1 MIKQPSYEVYAT
13 DFFSVNRWI
22 LKCAGLWPPSTPNRV
37 VRRLYQ
43 LYTIGVFLFVNL
55 WFTGTEFVSLFYTY
69 KSQYE
74 LIKNVNFFLTHFMG
88 AVKVILWYFYGHLLR
103 DIMNALE
110 SPQLH
115 YEGYA
120 VSDVKTPKF
129 SWCRRS
135 APGFVLDEV
144 VFGQLRAQF
153 GGSFRENPPG
163 WPMGDFSPHRISHLH
178 RAIGR
183 RYSLLF
189 LCLAHA
195 TLISSYIPPLI
206 AVAEYLNQPQGGL
219 QKLPS
224 RLPYFCWMP
233 FSYDTPGKYLLA
245 VAYQAGPM
253 FSYAYSV
260 VGMDALFM
268 NILNCIA
275 ENMVLIQGAFKTV
288 RERST
293 LHYCVGALAPPCHA
307 IREHPLVLRQMDLET
322 KKIIKHLQITLRAC
336 KHLEGIYHIITLS
349 QVTATLFILCTSL
362 YLISTASP
370 FSKQFF
376 AELVYMMAMLFELFL
391 YCWFGNEYEQLPMH
405 IWESQWL
412 ATDDCF
418 KKQMIFTMLRTN
430 RPVYFTAGK
439 LARLTLPTFMSIL
452 KTSYSIFAL
461 IKNFS
466 K

>member
-120 VSDVKTPKF
+120 TV
-129 SWCRRS
+129 CARIRS
-135 APGFVLDEV
+135 GRSGLRPTSRPVRGQFPRKSTRLADGSEQYAPRNLIPDSLLL
-144 VFGQLRAQF
+144 Q
-153 GGSFRENPPG
+153 
-163 WPMGDFSPHRISHLH
+163 DFSPHRISHLH

-362 YLISTASP
+362 YLIST
-370 FSKQFF
+370 
-376 AELVYMMAMLFELFL
+376 V
-391 YCWFGNEYEQLPMH
+391 
-405 IWESQWL
+405 
-412 ATDDCF
+412 
-418 KKQMIFTMLRTN
+418 
-430 RPVYFTAGK
+430 
-439 LARLTLPTFMSIL
+439 SIG
-452 KTSYSIFAL
+452 
-461 IKNFS
+461 
-466 K
+466 

>member
-120 VSDVKTPKF
+120 
-129 SWCRRS
+129 
-135 APGFVLDEV
+135 
-144 VFGQLRAQF
+144 
-153 GGSFRENPPG
+153 
-163 WPMGDFSPHRISHLH
+163 DFSPHRISHLH

-391 YCWFGNEYEQLPMH
+391 YCWFGNEVTLKYEQLPMH

>member
-1 MIKQPSYEVYAT
+1 MIKQPPYEVYAT

-88 AVKVILWYFYGHLLR
+88 AVKVIFWYFYGHLLR

-110 SPQLH
+110 NPQLH
-115 YEGYA
+115 YERYA
-120 VSDVKTPKF
+120 
-129 SWCRRS
+129 
-135 APGFVLDEV
+135 
-144 VFGQLRAQF
+144 
-153 GGSFRENPPG
+153 
-163 WPMGDFSPHRISHLH
+163 DFSPHRISHLH

-189 LCLAHA
+189 LALAHA
-195 TLISSYIPPLI
+195 TLISSYIPPLM

-219 QKLPS
+219 QQLPS

-245 VAYQAGPM
+245 VAYQAGNCACRWTALGQVKRCSFSGPM

-293 LHYCVGALAPPCHA
+293 LHYCVGALAPPCDA

-322 KKIIKHLQITLRAC
+322 KKIIKHLQITQRAC

-391 YCWFGNEYEQLPMH
+391 YCWFGNEVTL
-405 IWESQWL
+405 
-412 ATDDCF
+412 
-418 KKQMIFTMLRTN
+418 K
-430 RPVYFTAGK
+430 AGD
-439 LARLTLPTFMSIL
+439 
-452 KTSYSIFAL
+452 
-461 IKNFS
+461 
-466 K
+466 